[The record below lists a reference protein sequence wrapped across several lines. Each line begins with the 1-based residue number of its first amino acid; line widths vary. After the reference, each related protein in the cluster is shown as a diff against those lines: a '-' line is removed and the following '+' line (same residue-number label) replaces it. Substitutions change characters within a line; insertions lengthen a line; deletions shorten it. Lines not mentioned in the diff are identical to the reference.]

1 MIDLAVKNLKK
12 YYSAN
17 MIFDHVAFDIKSGEK
32 TGLIGPN
39 GSGKTTLLKIITGI
53 EMAEGELFLRKGLTL
68 GYLEQLPVIDLDDTV
83 TDVLYSGFD
92 EVNNLKQQLMNY
104 ERHLSQEP
112 ENLDNVLQEYGRL
125 QTEFERLE
133 GYSIDEK
140 INRIIKGLDLDHHLN
155 KTFNDLSG
163 GERTKV
169 MLGKVL
175 LMNPDLLL
183 LDEPTNHLDLSSVE
197 WLESFLR
204 EYGGSVLLI
213 SHDRFF
219 LDNVVGKI
227 IEMDKD
233 GVEIYHGNYSYY
245 VLEKER
251 RFYEAMKWYS
261 NQQKKIK
268 RMEDQIHRYRVW
280 GEMRDSDKMY
290 RRAKELEKRLEKI
303 TLLDKP
309 VLEKRKISLAGLTG
323 GRTGKSVISVKDV
336 SKSYDGKRILH
347 DVSFELFFGDAFALM
362 GDNGSGKT
370 TLLRMITNEI
380 EPDAGQITIGA
391 RVMIG
396 YLPQK
401 VTFNDEEKTVL
412 DTYVEESG
420 TTLSQGRHDLARVL
434 FYGDDV
440 FKRVNML
447 SGGEKSRLRLSI
459 ILNNNANLLILDE
472 PTNHLDIDSREVLED
487 TLINYQ
493 GTIFFVSHDRYFINK
508 LADRIG
514 EIQGKTIQVHEGDYS
529 YYRERRKLDQ
539 EKQRVKKTELPGDQ
553 KKKSPYHGIKQP
565 APTNRTVTR
574 KKEALT
580 AEIMDLEQTINQ
592 LTEEME
598 GNPTDHQLLARLYEE
613 KTHAE
618 NIYLDKLMAYE
629 KLAIAVENQSEK
641 EEKIR

>member
-268 RMEDQIHRYRVW
+268 RMEDQIHRYRGV
-280 GEMRDSDKMY
+280 R
-290 RRAKELEKRLEKI
+290 
-303 TLLDKP
+303 
-309 VLEKRKISLAGLTG
+309 
-323 GRTGKSVISVKDV
+323 
-336 SKSYDGKRILH
+336 
-347 DVSFELFFGDAFALM
+347 
-362 GDNGSGKT
+362 
-370 TLLRMITNEI
+370 
-380 EPDAGQITIGA
+380 
-391 RVMIG
+391 
-396 YLPQK
+396 
-401 VTFNDEEKTVL
+401 
-412 DTYVEESG
+412 
-420 TTLSQGRHDLARVL
+420 
-434 FYGDDV
+434 
-440 FKRVNML
+440 
-447 SGGEKSRLRLSI
+447 
-459 ILNNNANLLILDE
+459 
-472 PTNHLDIDSREVLED
+472 
-487 TLINYQ
+487 
-493 GTIFFVSHDRYFINK
+493 
-508 LADRIG
+508 
-514 EIQGKTIQVHEGDYS
+514 
-529 YYRERRKLDQ
+529 
-539 EKQRVKKTELPGDQ
+539 
-553 KKKSPYHGIKQP
+553 
-565 APTNRTVTR
+565 
-574 KKEALT
+574 
-580 AEIMDLEQTINQ
+580 
-592 LTEEME
+592 
-598 GNPTDHQLLARLYEE
+598 
-613 KTHAE
+613 
-618 NIYLDKLMAYE
+618 
-629 KLAIAVENQSEK
+629 
-641 EEKIR
+641 